1 VRAGAHALSLLAIP
15 LNVQVL
21 HALAE
26 EPMPLVDLRRAVGSP
41 PQTTMRGHLRALTD
55 IGVLER
61 RRQNDFPGT
70 VDYELSGPGREL
82 LGVAG
87 VLDSWLADSPE
98 GAISLGN
105 GAAKG
110 AIKALVEGWS
120 STIVR
125 ALAARPLSLTELNR
139 LISGLNYPS
148 LERRL
153 GALRLAGQ
161 IEACPGEGRSTPYAV
176 TDWLRRAIAPLAV
189 AARWERR
196 HIPTAS
202 PIARIDVEATFLLAV
217 PVLGLPT
224 EMSGSCRLAVE
235 LRNGRGDPHLA
246 GVLVEVR
253 EGNIVSCVARLQGEA
268 DAWVWGSIST
278 WLQAVIEADT
288 DRFEIGGDCDLAAA
302 LFEALHGTL
311 FGIKQES

>member
-1 VRAGAHALSLLAIP
+1 

-21 HALAE
+21 QALAE
-26 EPMPLVDLRRAVGSP
+26 EPMPLMDLRRAVGSP
-41 PQTTMRGHLRALTD
+41 PQTTMRGHLRALTE

-87 VLDSWLADSPE
+87 VLEAWLADSPE

-120 STIVR
+120 STIIR

-196 HIPTAS
+196 HIPTAAA

-217 PVLGLPT
+217 PVLSLAT
-224 EMSGSCRLAVE
+224 DMSGSCRLAVE

-253 EGNIVSCVARLQGEA
+253 EGSVAACIARLQGEA
-268 DAWVWGSIST
+268 DAWVSGSTFT
-278 WLQAVIEADT
+278 WLQAVIEANT

-302 LFEALHGTL
+302 LFEGLHATL
-311 FGIKQES
+311 FGVRQQT